1 MTFEEYKP
9 DTADTAPVNNAAS
22 DLWIYTPSKDPLESV
37 RTALEGQKKKNYTIK
52 LDIVN
57 VELADG
63 ETVRMRELY
72 KGSNLAEEN
81 GWDDEYL
88 DECFVAVKAEYD
100 AEYDGSKTFLTSG
113 SIRQNFYLRKMKK
126 PDCGRYSIIQHR
138 LNRMSGLV

>member
-1 MTFEEYKP
+1 MLGVKSVNLMT
-9 DTADTAPVNNAAS
+9 
-22 DLWIYTPSKDPLESV
+22 L
-37 RTALEGQKKKNYTIK
+37 TIK

-88 DECFVAVKAEYD
+88 DECFVAVR

-113 SIRQNFYLRKMKK
+113 SIRQNFYLTK
-126 PDCGRYSIIQHR
+126 DEET
-138 LNRMSGLV
+138 GLWEIFDNSTPF